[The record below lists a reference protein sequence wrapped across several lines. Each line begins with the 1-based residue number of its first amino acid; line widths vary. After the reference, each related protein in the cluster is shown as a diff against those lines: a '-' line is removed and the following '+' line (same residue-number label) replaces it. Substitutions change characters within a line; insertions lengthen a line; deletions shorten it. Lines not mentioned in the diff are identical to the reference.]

1 MKAAVVRQ
9 LAALIIALGGACTAR
24 AEPLVLESTIALP
37 NTSGR
42 IDHLSID
49 LNRKRLFVAE
59 IGNGSVDVVDIAA
72 RKVVHRI
79 AILDEPQGVV
89 YAPKGDVI
97 AVACGGDGTVRIF
110 SAGDFKLRAVV
121 RLGDDA
127 DNIHLDPRNGH
138 IVVGYGE
145 GRLAIIDATGAKLR
159 DIGLPAHPEGL
170 AVSKTGIA
178 YVNLPDAEQ
187 IDAVDLDSGKLL
199 GRWRTPHLSSN
210 FPLAVNGQSRV
221 ATVFRAPPKLALL
234 DASSGRIMTAAG
246 TCGDAD
252 DVFFDERRGRIYVS
266 CGTGAVESFAWKAGG
281 LAPLGHT
288 PTAWGARTS
297 LFVPELDRLFVAARS
312 GLLASN
318 AAIRVYRP
326 QP

>member
-1 MKAAVVRQ
+1 MRSAVLRLAVIVFAVWGAQAA
-9 LAALIIALGGACTAR
+9 T
-24 AEPLVLESTIALP
+24 AEPLVLDSTIALP

-49 LNRKRLFVAE
+49 ISRKRLYVAE
-59 IGNGSVDVVDIAA
+59 IGNGSVDVVDIAG
-72 RKVVHRI
+72 RKVIHRI
-79 AILDEPQGVV
+79 ANLDEPQGVV
-89 YAPKGDVI
+89 YTPKGDVI

-110 SAGDFKLRAVV
+110 SASDFAPRAAV

-145 GRLAIIDATGAKLR
+145 GRLAIIDAAGAKLR
-159 DIGLPAHPEGL
+159 DISLPAHPEGF
-170 AVSKTGIA
+170 AVSQSGIA

-187 IDAVDLDSGKLL
+187 IDAAEFDSGKLL
-199 GRWRTPHLSSN
+199 GTWRTPHLSSN
-210 FPLAVNGQSRV
+210 FPLAVDGKSHV

-234 DASSGRIMTAAG
+234 ETSSGRITAAAD

-266 CGTGAVESFAWKAGG
+266 CGSGAVDSFAWKTNG
-281 LAPLGHT
+281 LDPLGRT
-288 PTAWGARTS
+288 STAWGARTS
-297 LFVPELDRLFVAARS
+297 LFVPELDRLFVAARA
-312 GLLASN
+312 GLLGSN

-326 QP
+326 SP

>member
-1 MKAAVVRQ
+1 MKSAIVRH
-9 LAALIIALGGACTAR
+9 LAALVFAVCGAYPAA

-49 LNRKRLFVAE
+49 TNRKRLFVAE
-59 IGNGSVDVVDIAA
+59 LGNGSVDIVDVAA
-72 RKVVHRI
+72 RKVIHRI
-79 AILDEPQGVV
+79 TNLDEPQGVV
-89 YAPKGDVI
+89 YAPKGHLI

-110 SAGDFKLRAVV
+110 SAGDFTLHAVV

-145 GRLAIIDATGAKLR
+145 GHLAIIDATAAKLR
-159 DIGLPAHPEGL
+159 DIGLPAHPEGF
-170 AVSKTGIA
+170 AVSTSGIA
-178 YVNLPDAEQ
+178 YVNVPDAEQ

-199 GRWRTPHLSSN
+199 GTWRTPHLLSN
-210 FPLAVNGQSRV
+210 FPLASDGKSHV

-234 DASSGRIMTAAG
+234 DANSGRIMAAAE

-252 DVFFDERRGRIYVS
+252 DVFFDERRARIYVS
-266 CGTGAVESFAWKAGG
+266 CGTGAVETFARNGSR
-281 LAPLGHT
+281 LDPLGRT
-288 PTAWGARTS
+288 STAWGARTS
-297 LFVPELDRLFVAARS
+297 LFVPELDRLFVATRA
-312 GLLASN
+312 GLLGSN

-326 QP
+326 SP

>member
-1 MKAAVVRQ
+1 MKRAVIRHLAAVVF
-9 LAALIIALGGACTAR
+9 AICIAQTAT

-59 IGNGSVDVVDIAA
+59 IGNGSVDVVDIAG

-79 AILDEPQGVV
+79 ANLDEPQGVV

-110 SAGDFKLRAVV
+110 SASDFKLSAVI

-145 GRLAIIDATGAKLR
+145 GRLAILDAAAAKLR
-159 DIGLPAHPEGL
+159 DVGLPAHPEGF
-170 AVSKTGIA
+170 AVSKSGIA

-187 IDAVDLDSGKLL
+187 IDVVDLDSGKLL
-199 GRWRTPHLSSN
+199 GTWRTPHLSSN
-210 FPLAVNGQSRV
+210 FPLAVDAKSHV
-221 ATVFRAPPKLALL
+221 ATVFRAPPTLAVI
-234 DASSGRIMTAAG
+234 DSNFGRIMATAD

-252 DVFFDERRGRIYVS
+252 DVFFDERRSRIYVS
-266 CGTGAVESFAWKAGG
+266 CGAGAVESFAWKANG
-281 LAPLGHT
+281 LAPPGRT
-288 PTAWGARTS
+288 STAWGAGTS

-312 GLLASN
+312 GLLGSN

-326 QP
+326 SP